1 MRETYDILKNIVS
14 EQDIL
19 TKEYMKNHTS
29 FKIGGSADFL
39 VTPRTVDQIQNLI
52 KTLKKENIPV
62 FIMGNGSNLLVSDK
76 GIRGVVIKLSKNF
89 SSFSISGDEVTA
101 QSGILLSTLSKSIVN
116 ESLAGFEFASG
127 IPGTIGGAVTM
138 NAGAYDSEM
147 KNIVEEVVA
156 MDMDGNIKTF
166 TNQEMNFRY
175 RKSRVTDETLVVL
188 EAKLKLEKGN
198 IEDIKAKIDDFTV
211 RRTTKQPLTA
221 YSAGSTFKR
230 PEGYFAGK
238 LIEDAGLKGIIMRN
252 AAVSSLHSGFVINTG
267 DATCENILELIEFIK
282 LTVFSKFGVMLEEE
296 VRVVGEQ

>member
-14 EQDIL
+14 EEDIL

-116 ESLAGFEFASG
+116 ESLSGFEFASG

-198 IEDIKAKIDDFTV
+198 IEDIKAKIDDFTL

>member
-14 EQDIL
+14 EEDIL
-19 TKEYMKNHTS
+19 TREYMKNHTS

-52 KTLKKENIPV
+52 ITLKKENIPV

-116 ESLAGFEFASG
+116 ESLSGFEFASG

-282 LTVFSKFGVMLEEE
+282 LTVFSKFGVLLEEE

>member
-19 TKEYMKNHTS
+19 TREYMKNHTS

-116 ESLAGFEFASG
+116 ESLSGFEFASG

-188 EAKLKLEKGN
+188 EAKLKLDKGN

>member
-116 ESLAGFEFASG
+116 ESLSGFEFASG

-156 MDMDGNIKTF
+156 IDMDGNIKTF

-188 EAKLKLEKGN
+188 EAKLKLDKGN

>member
-14 EQDIL
+14 EEDIL
-19 TKEYMKNHTS
+19 TREYMKNHTS

-116 ESLAGFEFASG
+116 ESLSGFEFASG

-156 MDMDGNIKTF
+156 MDMDGNIRTF

-198 IEDIKAKIDDFTV
+198 IEDIKAKIDDFTL

>member
-116 ESLAGFEFASG
+116 ESLSGFEFASG

-156 MDMDGNIKTF
+156 IDMDGNIRTF

>member
-14 EQDIL
+14 EEDIL
-19 TKEYMKNHTS
+19 TREYMKNHTS

-116 ESLAGFEFASG
+116 ESLSGFEFASG

-188 EAKLKLEKGN
+188 EAKLKLGKGS

>member
-14 EQDIL
+14 EEDIL
-19 TKEYMKNHTS
+19 TREYMKNHTS

-52 KTLKKENIPV
+52 ITLKKENIPV

-116 ESLAGFEFASG
+116 ESLSGFEFASG

-175 RKSRVTDETLVVL
+175 RKSRVADETLVVL

>member
-14 EQDIL
+14 EEDIL
-19 TKEYMKNHTS
+19 TREYMKNHTS

-76 GIRGVVIKLSKNF
+76 GIRGVVIKLSTNF

-116 ESLAGFEFASG
+116 ESLSGFEFASG

>member
-14 EQDIL
+14 EEDIL
-19 TKEYMKNHTS
+19 TREYMKNHTS

-116 ESLAGFEFASG
+116 ESLSGFEFASG

-188 EAKLKLEKGN
+188 EAKLKLDKGN

>member
-52 KTLKKENIPV
+52 KTLKKENVPV

-116 ESLAGFEFASG
+116 ESLSGFEFASG

>member
-39 VTPRTVDQIQNLI
+39 VTPRTVDQIKNLI
-52 KTLKKENIPV
+52 ITLKKENIPV

-116 ESLAGFEFASG
+116 ESLSGFEFASG

-188 EAKLKLEKGN
+188 EAKLKLGKGS

>member
-52 KTLKKENIPV
+52 ITLKKENIPV

-116 ESLAGFEFASG
+116 ESLSGFEFASG

-156 MDMDGNIKTF
+156 MEMDGNIKTF

>member
-14 EQDIL
+14 EEDIL

-116 ESLAGFEFASG
+116 ESLSGFEFASG

-166 TNQEMNFRY
+166 TNKEMNFRY

>member
-14 EQDIL
+14 EEDIL

-52 KTLKKENIPV
+52 ITLKKENIPV

-116 ESLAGFEFASG
+116 ESLSGFEFASG

-156 MDMDGNIKTF
+156 MDMDGNIRTF

-188 EAKLKLEKGN
+188 EAKLKLDKGN

>member
-1 MRETYDILKNIVS
+1 
-14 EQDIL
+14 
-19 TKEYMKNHTS
+19 MKNHTS

-116 ESLAGFEFASG
+116 ESLSGFEFASG

-156 MDMDGNIKTF
+156 IDMDGNIRTF

-252 AAVSSLHSGFVINTG
+252 AAVSSLHRGFVINTG

>member
-14 EQDIL
+14 EEDIL

-52 KTLKKENIPV
+52 ITLKKENIPV

-116 ESLAGFEFASG
+116 ESLSGFEFASG

-188 EAKLKLEKGN
+188 EAKLKLDKGN

-282 LTVFSKFGVMLEEE
+282 LAVFSKFGVMLEEE

>member
-52 KTLKKENIPV
+52 ITLKKENIPV

-116 ESLAGFEFASG
+116 ESLSGFEFASG

-147 KNIVEEVVA
+147 KNIVEGVVA
-156 MDMDGNIKTF
+156 IDMDGNIKTF

>member
-14 EQDIL
+14 EEDIL

-116 ESLAGFEFASG
+116 ESLSGFEFASG

-156 MDMDGNIKTF
+156 MDMDGNIRTF

-198 IEDIKAKIDDFTV
+198 IEDIKAKIDDFTL

>member
-14 EQDIL
+14 EEDIL

-116 ESLAGFEFASG
+116 ESLSGFEFASG

-156 MDMDGNIKTF
+156 MDMDGNIRTF

>member
-14 EQDIL
+14 EEDIL
-19 TKEYMKNHTS
+19 TREYMKNHTS

-52 KTLKKENIPV
+52 ITLKKENIPV

-89 SSFSISGDEVTA
+89 SSFSISSDEVTA

-116 ESLAGFEFASG
+116 ESLSGFEFASG

>member
-39 VTPRTVDQIQNLI
+39 VTPRTVDQIKNLI
-52 KTLKKENIPV
+52 ITLKKENIPV

-116 ESLAGFEFASG
+116 ESLSGFEFASG

-188 EAKLKLEKGN
+188 GAKLKLEKGN

>member
-14 EQDIL
+14 EEDIL

-89 SSFSISGDEVTA
+89 SSFSISGDEVIA

-116 ESLAGFEFASG
+116 ESLSGFEFASG

-188 EAKLKLEKGN
+188 EAKLKLDKGN